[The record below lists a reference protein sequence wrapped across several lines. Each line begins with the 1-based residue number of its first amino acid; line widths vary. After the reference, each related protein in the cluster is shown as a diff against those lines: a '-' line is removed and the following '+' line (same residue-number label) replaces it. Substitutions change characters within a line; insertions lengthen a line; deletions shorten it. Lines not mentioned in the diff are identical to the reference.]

1 MTTDDEEPVGI
12 EPYPTPVR
20 VCKRCSTQAQTNAEA
35 CPYCG
40 TPYVKARRKLGRRGK
55 RFLLLLTA
63 LLLVGGAAAGVVAK
77 QRHDDQVAKEKAA
90 DAAAE
95 KQRLAEEKAAKEEA
109 EAQAELEKLERELR
123 ESSINSMR
131 KSITKDARARVAEGL
146 LDGPIYGTQCDRV
159 GGGSIDDL
167 DTKTTRFE
175 CLAINEKKSG
185 GMVEG
190 YRFTATMNWDKGSY
204 QWRLGG

>member
-1 MTTDDEEPVGI
+1 MNDENEQPAEPA
-12 EPYPTPVR
+12 PMR
-20 VCKRCSTQAQTNAEA
+20 VCKRCSTQARTTSDT
-35 CPYCG
+35 CPYCDAS
-40 TPYVKARRKLGRRGK
+40 YVRRRRRPSK
-55 RFLLLLTA
+55 RVAIA
-63 LLLVGGAAAGVVAK
+63 LIGVLVLGGATAGVVAK

-159 GGGSIDDL
+159 GGGAIDDL